1 MTSPIILFQL
11 AARITFFFLHDIDV
25 VISIIAVM
33 IIMML
38 FIVLVTM
45 KTNISEIKRV
55 DKRIGLAI
63 DFLMARYLWSYLCVY
78 MSCIYI
84 CTAGVCS
91 LFVDHLNYDIKTST
105 KNSHTSNDETR
116 TTSIMEYI
124 THALKNVWENVAFL
138 IARNVKTRKTKNTD
152 INLCS
157 VVYAGFNDQAFYIMM
172 REILKFAARI
182 RRQ

>member
-1 MTSPIILFQL
+1 
-11 AARITFFFLHDIDV
+11 
-25 VISIIAVM
+25 M

-63 DFLMARYLWSYLCVY
+63 DFLMARYLRSYLCVY
-78 MSCIYI
+78 MSC
-84 CTAGVCS
+84 TAGVCC

-105 KNSHTSNDETR
+105 KSSHTSNDETR

-124 THALKNVWENVAFL
+124 THALKNVWENFAFL
-138 IARNVKTRKTKNTD
+138 IARNVKTRKIKNTD